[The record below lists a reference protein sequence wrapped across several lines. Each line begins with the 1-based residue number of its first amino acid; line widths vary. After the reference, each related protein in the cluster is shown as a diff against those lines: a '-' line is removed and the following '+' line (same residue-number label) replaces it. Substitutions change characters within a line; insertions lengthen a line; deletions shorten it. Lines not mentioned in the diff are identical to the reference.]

1 MSTTAFV
8 YKADPV
14 RGRVWADIFARRAP
28 QIDFRIW
35 PEIGDPA
42 EVRYLAA
49 WEPPS
54 EIRASFPNLQVLFS
68 SGAGVDQFKFD
79 ELPADLPI
87 VRMVEPGIIK
97 GMVEYVSWA
106 VLSLHRDMPA
116 YQRQQREQGR
126 WMPIQVQPAAKRR
139 IGVLGLG
146 SLGQAVLSQ
155 LHHGF
160 GFDCAGWSRSRHEV
174 EGVRCYAGV
183 GELGDFLA
191 RSEVLICLLPLTEAT
206 RGFLNAQLFAQLPV
220 GSSLVHV
227 GRGPQLIEADLLG
240 ALASGQLQHA
250 ILDVTDPEPLPST
263 HAFWQHSQIW
273 LTPHIASMT
282 QPETAAEVALEN
294 VRRFEKGE
302 AMVGLVDRGLGY

>member
-1 MSTTAFV
+1 MKKTAFV
-8 YKADPV
+8 YKADPL
-14 RGRVWADIFARRAP
+14 RGRVWAKIFACQAP

-35 PEIGDPA
+35 PEIGDPT

-49 WEPPS
+49 WEPPA

-79 ELPADLPI
+79 QLPADLPI

-116 YQRQQREQGR
+116 YQRQQRDAQ
-126 WMPIQVQPAAKRR
+126 WKTIQVQPAARRR

-146 SLGQAVLSQ
+146 SLGQAVLAQ
-155 LHHGF
+155 LRHGF

-174 EGVRCYAGV
+174 EGVQCHAGID
-183 GELGDFLA
+183 ELGTFLA
-191 RSEVLICLLPLTEAT
+191 RSELLICLLPLTDAT
-206 RGFLNAQLFAQLPV
+206 RNFLNAQLFARLPT
-220 GSSLVHV
+220 GASLVHV
-227 GRGPQLIEADLLG
+227 GRGPQLVEADLLA
-240 ALASGQLQHA
+240 ALASGQLKHA
-250 ILDVTDPEPLPST
+250 ILDVTDPEPLPAT
-263 HAFWQHSQIW
+263 HAFWQHPLIW

-282 QPETAAEVALEN
+282 QPETAAQVVLEN
-294 VRRFEKGE
+294 VRRFETGE
-302 AMVGLVDRGLGY
+302 EMTGLVDRGLGY